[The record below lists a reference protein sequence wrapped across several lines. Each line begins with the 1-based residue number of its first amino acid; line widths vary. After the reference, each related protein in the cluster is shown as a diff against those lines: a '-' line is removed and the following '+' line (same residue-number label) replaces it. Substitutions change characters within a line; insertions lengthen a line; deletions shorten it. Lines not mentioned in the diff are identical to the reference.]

1 MEFNQGDIGL
11 PGGVQVLE
19 PANVSSVTVD
29 SIKRY
34 GGSTAPT
41 MPWPEEESLVEED
54 RFDRLEK
61 LILKRQ
67 KRSDRKA
74 TRSNGALSSAVS
86 GLWGLGGLCGG
97 VLEPFSRV
105 AHGKGLR

>member
-1 MEFNQGDIGL
+1 MALYCIG
-11 PGGVQVLE
+11 Q
-19 PANVSSVTVD
+19 
-29 SIKRY
+29 
-34 GGSTAPT
+34 
-41 MPWPEEESLVEED
+41 EESLVEED

-86 GLWGLGGLCGG
+86 GPLAIGMVWN
-97 VLEPFSRV
+97 
-105 AHGKGLR
+105 